1 MSQSFRRKF
10 SFNSR
15 KFLKIFYSTLLFI
28 ADDTE
33 KHDFDN
39 INMKISFVALV
50 ATLVNLV
57 ESKGL
62 TNLEKLLERRDRL
75 GRDHAHSR
83 ARRQDDGDGATGG
96 RNPNLGSA
104 NDLRG
109 PADEFADPV
118 AGVASALL
126 ARDGAEA
133 AGAAAGRQAGAGG
146 GSGAPLELDVESAG
160 LLDGEDVRDEDQLI
174 SIAQHLS
181 DEHFSIDNFKP
192 SVTPAN

>member
-1 MSQSFRRKF
+1 M
-10 SFNSR
+10 
-15 KFLKIFYSTLLFI
+15 FI
-28 ADDTE
+28 TDDTE
-33 KHDFDN
+33 KYDFDN

-83 ARRQDDGDGATGG
+83 ARRQDDGDGATG
-96 RNPNLGSA
+96 RDNPNLGSA
-104 NDLRG
+104 DDLRG

-118 AGVASALL
+118 AGVPSALL

-133 AGAAAGRQAGAGG
+133 AGAAAGRQAGARG

>member
-1 MSQSFRRKF
+1 M
-10 SFNSR
+10 
-15 KFLKIFYSTLLFI
+15 YI

-33 KHDFDN
+33 KHGFDN

-50 ATLVNLV
+50 ATIVNLV

-62 TNLEKLLERRDRL
+62 TNLEKLLEKRDRP

-83 ARRQDDGDGATGG
+83 ARRQDDGDGATG
-96 RNPNLGSA
+96 RDDPNLGSA

-109 PADEFADPV
+109 PADEFADAV
-118 AGVASALL
+118 AGVPSALL

-133 AGAAAGRQAGAGG
+133 AGAAAGPQAGAGG

-160 LLDGEDVRDEDQLI
+160 LLEGEDVRDEDQLI

-192 SVTPAN
+192 SVTPSANLVRHSHVFIIHSMTRF

>member
-1 MSQSFRRKF
+1 MSQSCSRKF

-15 KFLKIFYSTLLFI
+15 TFLKVFYSTLLFI

-33 KHDFDN
+33 KYDFDN

-50 ATLVNLV
+50 ATIVNLV

-104 NDLRG
+104 DDLRG

-118 AGVASALL
+118 AGVPSALL

>member
-1 MSQSFRRKF
+1 M
-10 SFNSR
+10 
-15 KFLKIFYSTLLFI
+15 FI

-33 KHDFDN
+33 KHGFDN

-50 ATLVNLV
+50 ATIVNLV

-62 TNLEKLLERRDRL
+62 TNLEKLLERRD
-75 GRDHAHSR
+75 HAHSR
-83 ARRQDDGDGATGG
+83 ARRQDDGAGATG
-96 RNPNLGSA
+96 RDDPNLGSA
-104 NDLRG
+104 DDLHG
-109 PADEFADPV
+109 PADEFADAV
-118 AGVASALL
+118 AGVPSALL

-133 AGAAAGRQAGAGG
+133 AGAAAGQQAGAGG

-160 LLDGEDVRDEDQLI
+160 LLEGEDVRDEDQLI

>member
-1 MSQSFRRKF
+1 M
-10 SFNSR
+10 
-15 KFLKIFYSTLLFI
+15 FI

-104 NDLRG
+104 DDLRG

-118 AGVASALL
+118 AGVPSALL

-133 AGAAAGRQAGAGG
+133 AGAAADQQAGAGAHQHCPA
-146 GSGAPLELDVESAG
+146 SQRRALQY
-160 LLDGEDVRDEDQLI
+160 RQL
-174 SIAQHLS
+174 
-181 DEHFSIDNFKP
+181 
-192 SVTPAN
+192 